1 MILALAAAS
10 AAVADGDLS
19 AADIFKTTSSSI
31 ADLTVLDR
39 DGTVSIGTAFL
50 AFGDDGLAVTALHV
64 VDDAIAARA
73 TFEDGQEY
81 DILGLVDKDEDN
93 DIALIRIDE
102 TGRKPL
108 PLGLLP
114 PDIGSK
120 AYVIG
125 SSEGLEFSISDGLI
139 SQVRKLDKTTTVYQ
153 FSCPS
158 SPGNSGGPVLDSHGN
173 VVGVVSFQLVDGQ
186 NLNFAIP
193 SSYILHLKST
203 NPTKKWA
210 LMRREQEEAIKAGGT
225 TTPEAHVVEIGT
237 SETVY
242 ATAGDIVRLKGHYS
256 DSERPLDHSFLE
268 KDRVRAGT
276 GTGILADQVFDTPSG
291 SYEARPTS
299 TPTSDDFSYDW
310 TATAGDHSLRVGYV
324 TGSGAKKVALTAHV
338 VVLPTPPLTISPA
351 VLSSI
356 DDITVSVS
364 VQPSPSFAPT
374 KLDVL
379 FDDAPIAT
387 GVAGPPFTFTLPTS
401 KAKDGKHPLKLEVYD
416 SSGARFEYSNKNA
429 VDVPQ
434 RITLS
439 VPISA
444 KVTTATPSA
453 FVKATMGGGF
463 HPDKIEYIMKP
474 TDGGDERILST
485 VTAVPFDARLDLT
498 KSKSGSYLLRAVCYT
513 GKSTYESD
521 NYPLTVQ
528 NVLAVDAQPKDGK
541 SQTATAGKL
550 TWGQLNDK
558 LANLVGSYLLGQPA
572 GDNGKRW
579 GLAQVIHVRQP
590 DPSVNVYLVAGVIN
604 TPTASNVHTV
614 YSVDVDRAVV
624 TDTHK
629 AW

>member
-1 MILALAAAS
+1 MILAVIAS
-10 AAVADGDLS
+10 TAAVADGDLS

-31 ADLTVLDR
+31 ADLTVLNSDH
-39 DGTVSIGTAFL
+39 TVDFGTAFL
-50 AFGDDGLAVTALHV
+50 VLGSDGLAETALHV
-64 VDDAIAARA
+64 VQDGIAARA

-81 DILGLVDKDEDN
+81 DVLGLVDKDEEN

-114 PDIGSK
+114 PDVGSK

-125 SSEGLEFSISDGLI
+125 APEGLDFSISDGLI
-139 SQVRKLDKTTTVYQ
+139 SQIRRLDSKSTVYQ
-153 FSCPS
+153 FSCPA
-158 SPGNSGGPVLDSHGN
+158 SPGNSGGPVMDSHGN
-173 VVGVVSFQLVDGQ
+173 VIGVVSFQFEDGQ

-193 SSYILHLKST
+193 SSYIVHLKST
-203 NPTKKWA
+203 APTKKWA
-210 LMRREQEEAIKAGGT
+210 LMKIEQEEAIKAGET
-225 TTPEAHVVEIGT
+225 TKEAHVLEIAT

-242 ATAGDIVRLKGHYS
+242 AIPGDVIRLKGHYS

-268 KDRVRAGT
+268 KDRVRAGIS
-276 GTGILADQVFDTPSG
+276 TGILACQVFDTPTG

-310 TATAGDHSLRVGYV
+310 TATAGDHSLRLGYI
-324 TGSGAKKVALTAHV
+324 TATGAKKIALTAHV
-338 VVLPTPPLTISPA
+338 VVLPTSPLNISPA
-351 VLSSI
+351 VLSSV
-356 DDITVSVS
+356 DDIKVSVS
-364 VQPSPSFAPT
+364 AQPSPSFVPT

-379 FDDAPIAT
+379 LDDAPVAT
-387 GVAGPPFTFTLPTS
+387 GVAGPPFTFTLPIS
-401 KAKDGKHPLKLEVYD
+401 KTKAGKHPLKLEVYD
-416 SSGARFEYSNKNA
+416 NSGARFEYSDKNA
-429 VDVPQ
+429 VDVPT
-434 RITLS
+434 RVTLS

-444 KVTTATPSA
+444 KVTTATPSI

-463 HPDKIEYIMKP
+463 HPDKIEYVLKP

-485 VTAVPFDARLDLT
+485 VTTTPFDGHLDLT
-498 KSKSGSYLLRAVCYT
+498 SSKSGSYMVHAVAYAD
-513 GKSTYESD
+513 KSTYESD
-521 NYPLTVQ
+521 NYPITVQ
-528 NVLAVDAQPKDGK
+528 NVLDDAMTKDGK
-541 SQTATAGKL
+541 SQTATPGKL

-572 GDNGKRW
+572 GNNGKRW
-579 GLAQVIHVRQP
+579 GLVQVIHARQP

-614 YSVDVDRAVV
+614 YSVDIDREVV

-629 AW
+629 PW